1 MEVVD
6 IVLLGT
12 EGVEISLVVDG
23 AVVVVR
29 KVLFDVV
36 VLLVEVETVGDV
48 VGVVVTVNIAG
59 LDTVLSASVLD
70 VDLVAGLIIVS
81 SSTGKGVV
89 VLN

>member
-6 IVLLGT
+6 IVLMGT

-29 KVLFDVV
+29 KVFFDVV

>member
-1 MEVVD
+1 MGVVD
-6 IVLLGT
+6 IVLMGT

>member
-6 IVLLGT
+6 IVLMGT